1 MEQFFVILAVIVFWV
16 FRGVAGSRRRV
27 PGQDPY
33 ESESN
38 GPGGHIDISGAA
50 RQKTLESQQ
59 RAIEALQR
67 WEAKQGLASAK
78 GDPGRPGEAPGVPA
92 ISRTRVGRPATTG
105 SRATAGSRAAA
116 WKRKEAFADIARTL
130 DPAQQTSPAPAA
142 KPAAERTR
150 SDAALRRESVRED
163 KAAQEE
169 EASRRVAA
177 AQEAAASGDEKTAPL
192 STLDRLEKLPL
203 AARAIVYAEI
213 LGPPRSLS

>member
-1 MEQFFVILAVIVFWV
+1 MEQFFVILAIIVFWV
-16 FRGVAGSRRRV
+16 FRGVAGSQRRV

-38 GPGGHIDISGAA
+38 GPGGHIDISSAA

-67 WEAKQGLASAK
+67 WEAKQGLSAAK

-92 ISRTRVGRPATTG
+92 ISRTRVGRPAT
-105 SRATAGSRAAA
+105 AGSRAAA
-116 WKRKEAFADIARTL
+116 WKRKEAFADIARML
-130 DPAQQTSPAPAA
+130 DPAEQTSPVPAA

-163 KAAQEE
+163 KAAQKV
-169 EASRRVAA
+169 EASRRAAA